1 MVISGK
7 ESSFQSIPSV
17 FSLKVSSKLPRFPM
31 ISWCHVANYIS
42 IVWAPNEKKKKEE
55 KQNS

>member
-1 MVISGK
+1 MVISGE

-31 ISWCHVANYIS
+31 ISWCHVANYQHS
-42 IVWAPNEKKKKEE
+42 LGSKWKEKKRGKAK
-55 KQNS
+55 